1 MTTAVCEII
10 WFAGLIAWY
19 AIRYPFERKAKKIAI
34 SKSHFGHRES
44 GLLALAFACLWL
56 IPGVYALTGFPR
68 ALERP
73 LLPAIAYVGVAT
85 LAAAL
90 WLFYRSH
97 RDLGQNWS
105 ISLQLRNEHRLV
117 TSGVYRFIRH
127 PMYSSFFLLAF
138 AQVLLL
144 PNWFAGASG
153 LVGVGLLYALRIRQ
167 EERMMLNRFGAD
179 YRDYMART
187 KRLIPWVL

>member
-1 MTTAVCEII
+1 MTAVVCEII

-19 AIRYPFERKAKKIAI
+19 AIRYPFERRAKKIAI
-34 SKSHFGHRES
+34 SKSHFGRRES

-68 ALERP
+68 ALDRP
-73 LLPAIAYVGVAT
+73 LLPAIAYLGIAT
-85 LAAAL
+85 LCGAL

-105 ISLQLRNEHRLV
+105 ISLQLRNEHRLI

-138 AQVLLL
+138 AQFLLL
-144 PNWFAGASG
+144 PNWFASASG
-153 LVGVGLLYALRIRQ
+153 LVGIGLLYALRIRQ

-179 YRDYMART
+179 YRDYTRRT